1 LLTQRGG
8 KNLDE
13 QLTSLLSRARKPE
26 LILSGNHTLKETLLL
41 VFHTV
46 LHAPNFEQGMSDV
59 AMMGGDARL
68 ACGLY
73 GALQG
78 ALRGP
83 DLFPDHWID
92 ELVSSSAVEQAIKK
106 QTLFKRETIKMERL
120 ALTMSERLLNA
131 TVFGR

>member
-1 LLTQRGG
+1 
-8 KNLDE
+8 
-13 QLTSLLSRARKPE
+13 
-26 LILSGNHTLKETLLL
+26 
-41 VFHTV
+41 
-46 LHAPNFEQGMSDV
+46 
-59 AMMGGDARL
+59 MGGDARL
-68 ACGLY
+68 AGGLY